1 MWRYRL
7 IVLLTMLAVSCSY
20 PERADWDGTD
30 TGGGSSLVSIAHV
43 KSVYRGY
50 PYTFT
55 EDWRLRGVVVS
66 SDRYGNCYKSL
77 FVADST
83 GAVELRLDREELFVD
98 YPMGTQVEIACN
110 GLTIGS
116 YGGMLRLGSPPSGV
130 YETGYVAE
138 KDIDAVVHVVG
149 MSPQAVEP
157 VTRAIDEL
165 SDADVGRF
173 IAVDDVQ
180 FVTVGDG
187 MMWCDA
193 DMDDASGFAD
203 TNRMLEDMNGNTL
216 TVRTSR
222 RAEFASWTLPYGS
235 GRAEGILTVFNGTY
249 QLVVIRP
256 GVVYGTMMGER
267 FVAE

>member
-1 MWRYRL
+1 M
-7 IVLLTMLAVSCSY
+7 LTMLAVSCSY

-30 TGGGSSLVSIAHV
+30 TDGGSSFVSIAHV

-110 GLTIGS
+110 GLAIGS
-116 YGGMLRLGSPPSGV
+116 YGGMLRLGSPPAGV

-138 KDIDAVVHVVG
+138 EDIDAVVHVVE
-149 MSPQAVEP
+149 MAPQAVEP
-157 VTRAIDEL
+157 VTRAINEL

-203 TNRMLEDMNGNTL
+203 TNRMLEDRNGNGNGNTL
-216 TVRTSR
+216 VVRTSR

-235 GRAEGILTVFNGTY
+235 GRVEGILTVFNGTY
-249 QLVVIRP
+249 QLLVIRP
-256 GVVYGTMMGER
+256 GVVYGTMTGER

>member
-1 MWRYRL
+1 M
-7 IVLLTMLAVSCSY
+7 LTMLAVSCSY
-20 PERADWDGTD
+20 PERVDWDGTD
-30 TGGGSSLVSIAHV
+30 TDGGSSFVSIAHV

-77 FVADST
+77 FVSDST

-116 YGGMLRLGSPPSGV
+116 YGGMLRLGAPPSGG
-130 YETGYVAE
+130 YETGYVVE
-138 KDIDAVVHVVG
+138 KDIGAVVHVTG

-157 VTRAIDEL
+157 LPRAIDEL

-180 FVTVGDG
+180 FVTAGDG

-203 TNRMLEDMNGNTL
+203 TNRMLEDRNGNTL
-216 TVRTSR
+216 VVRTSR

-235 GRAEGILTVFNGTY
+235 GRVEGILTVFNGTY
-249 QLVVIRP
+249 QLLVIRP
-256 GVVYGTMMGER
+256 GVVYGTMTGER
-267 FVAE
+267 FVAA